1 MAFNVIHTPLKLIIH
16 QQVLPLHFSRAE
28 YLRILARRSH
38 FGLIL
43 AYLYTLWVWRHP
55 KQCGGIDSIMKKG
68 NVFVFIRDI
77 SRTSPLGFVLGG
89 RYWPID
95 RTFELAFRLSI

>member
-1 MAFNVIHTPLKLIIH
+1 MAFNVILTPLRLIIH

-43 AYLYTLWVWRHP
+43 AISTL
-55 KQCGGIDSIMKKG
+55 CGYGATQS
-68 NVFVFIRDI
+68 NV
-77 SRTSPLGFVLGG
+77 G
-89 RYWPID
+89 
-95 RTFELAFRLSI
+95 E